1 MMKKIALVLAAMLLL
16 VPLSACN
23 QEDENTI
30 LIGGLAPLTGDVAVY
45 GIAVRNA
52 ADLAFEEINEKGGIL
67 GKQIKYQCE
76 DEKGDPTEAVNAF
89 NKLMN
94 NENIVAFLGDV
105 TTKPTLAVAPLAA
118 EEGIP
123 MITPTATHVDVTK
136 AGDNIF
142 RSCFIDPFQGSMMA
156 VFAKENLNVQKV
168 AIIYNTSDD
177 YSDGLHESFKEKA
190 EELGMEVVAIKGY
203 SKDATDFNAE
213 LTAIQAED
221 PDAIYV
227 PDYYGTDALIATQAR
242 ALGFYK
248 PLLGCD
254 GWDGVLDVLAE
265 EKYSVVNNV
274 YFTNH
279 YFVGDTDE
287 KVKAFVANYE
297 KKYGVKPNALAAL
310 AYDAAYILA
319 NAIEAAGSTDWAA
332 INEELAKTNYAG
344 VSGNISYGDGTY
356 VGDPT
361 KDVTVI
367 KIDNGEYNFYT
378 RVSP

>member
-1 MMKKIALVLAAMLLL
+1 MKKIALVLAAMLLL

-242 ALGFYK
+242 ALGFNK

>member
-1 MMKKIALVLAAMLLL
+1 MKKIALVLAAMLLL
-16 VPLSACN
+16 IPLSACN

-242 ALGFYK
+242 ALGFNK

-297 KKYGVKPNALAAL
+297 KEYGVKPNALAAL

-332 INEELAKTNYAG
+332 INKELAKTSYAG

-356 VGDPT
+356 AGDPT

>member
-1 MMKKIALVLAAMLLL
+1 MKKIALVLAAMLLL
-16 VPLSACN
+16 IPLSACN

-52 ADLAFEEINEKGGIL
+52 AALAFEEINEKGGIL

>member
-1 MMKKIALVLAAMLLL
+1 MKKIALVLAAMLLL

-52 ADLAFEEINEKGGIL
+52 AALAFEEINEKGGIL

-242 ALGFYK
+242 ALGFNK

-361 KDVTVI
+361 KDVTGH
-367 KIDNGEYNFYT
+367 KD
-378 RVSP
+378 

>member
-1 MMKKIALVLAAMLLL
+1 MKKIALVLAAMLLL

-52 ADLAFEEINEKGGIL
+52 AALAFEEINEKGGIL

-177 YSDGLHESFKEKA
+177 YSDGLHKSFKEKA

>member
-1 MMKKIALVLAAMLLL
+1 MKKIALVLAAMLLL

-177 YSDGLHESFKEKA
+177 YSDGLHKSFKEKA